1 MVKPHDID
9 RRLWEEAKH
18 EARDIMIATAQS
30 AQGTI
35 TYNELARR
43 IVSLRLEAGS
53 LALREL
59 LGEISLAEEMAGR
72 EMLGAVVVHQG
83 RDGLPGHGFFTLA
96 KGLGRDTNDEV
107 RFWTIEL
114 GKVRQAWKMSEY

>member
-1 MVKPHDID
+1 VNEVGSGKVMVKPPGID

-43 IVSLRLEAGS
+43 IVSLRLESGS
-53 LALREL
+53 VALREL

-72 EMLGAVVVHQG
+72 GMLSAVVVHQLHSQ
-83 RDGLPGHGFFTLA
+83 RVLDVTQTM
-96 KGLGRDTNDEV
+96 K
-107 RFWTIEL
+107 
-114 GKVRQAWKMSEY
+114 